1 MPAFVVQI
9 IVSMCMKFLTQG
21 IIEKTVLVM
30 LKQLAKSTDNQ
41 VDDELVSIV
50 EEAFQPASKSGQE
63 NGPF

>member
-50 EEAFQPASKSGQE
+50 EEAFQPAPKSGQE

>member
-50 EEAFQPASKSGQE
+50 EEAFQPAPKSGQK

>member
-1 MPAFVVQI
+1 MPASVVQI

-50 EEAFQPASKSGQE
+50 EEAFQPAPKSGQE
-63 NGPF
+63 NGTF

>member
-1 MPAFVVQI
+1 
-9 IVSMCMKFLTQG
+9 MCMKFLTQG

-41 VDDELVSIV
+41 VDDELVGIV
-50 EEAFQPASKSGQE
+50 EEAFQPSPKSGQE

>member
-1 MPAFVVQI
+1 MPTFVVQI

-50 EEAFQPASKSGQE
+50 EEAFQPAPKSGQE

>member
-41 VDDELVSIV
+41 VDDELVGIV
-50 EEAFQPASKSGQE
+50 GEAFQPAPKSGQE
-63 NGPF
+63 NGEF

>member
-1 MPAFVVQI
+1 
-9 IVSMCMKFLTQG
+9 MKFLTQG

-41 VDDELVSIV
+41 VDDELVGIV
-50 EEAFQPASKSGQE
+50 EEAFQPAPKSGQE

>member
-41 VDDELVSIV
+41 VDDELVGIV
-50 EEAFQPASKSGQE
+50 EEAFQPAPKSGQE